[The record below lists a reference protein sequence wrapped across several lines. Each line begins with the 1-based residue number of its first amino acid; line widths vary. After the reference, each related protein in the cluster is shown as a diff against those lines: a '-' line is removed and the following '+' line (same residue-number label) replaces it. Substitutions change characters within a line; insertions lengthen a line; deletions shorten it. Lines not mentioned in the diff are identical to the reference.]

1 MLRTPE
7 PIKLALPF
15 AQALRLF
22 SKTAPRARLPVP
34 AVAFLLWP
42 AQLAL
47 SPPAAHRASRRPGA
61 VQTLAWSGFGPSEGL
76 AGPPT
81 PAPHPVRTRR
91 AGTVVHGS
99 ERPARRGR
107 REGREGKTRDGRA
120 LTILEVAGAI
130 ARSVPAALAGPLVGV
145 VVVVIGVIVRI
156 LVGVVGVVSYH
167 DIFPPRSEV
176 AERRQSASPG
186 AASVAVGPGAAGGAG
201 GSAGSRRSRGGAS
214 GRGGGSPL
222 APLPSGATLRGSL
235 VAGLKPVPCAGAP
248 PAAGGGLG
256 LRGGGL
262 GLRSGGRGSSGGGSP
277 RQRAVVPQQQDGAA
291 RRLRRL
297 PAPGRLVLGP
307 EAEQAVH
314 LPVVLPLDP
323 LPPGG
328 GGRRGVAGRR
338 LLGTGGPQAAPVDAC
353 VEMG

>member
-1 MLRTPE
+1 MQTP
-7 PIKLALPF
+7 
-15 AQALRLF
+15 
-22 SKTAPRARLPVP
+22 
-34 AVAFLLWP
+34 
-42 AQLAL
+42 
-47 SPPAAHRASRRPGA
+47 
-61 VQTLAWSGFGPSEGL
+61 AWSGFAPSEGL

-81 PAPHPVRTRR
+81 PAPHPVGTRR
-91 AGTVVHGS
+91 AGTVVHRS

-107 REGREGKTRDGRA
+107 REGRGGKTRDGRA
-120 LTILEVAGAI
+120 LTILEVAGAV

-167 DIFPPRSEV
+167 DIFPPGSEV

-214 GRGGGSPL
+214 GRAGGRGGGSPL
-222 APLPSGATLRGSL
+222 APLPGGATLRGSL
-235 VAGLKPVPCAGAP
+235 VAGLEPVPCAGVP

-262 GLRSGGRGSSGGGSP
+262 GLRSGGGGSSGGGSP

-297 PAPGRLVLGP
+297 PTPRRLVLGP

-338 LLGTGGPQAAPVDAC
+338 LLATGGPQAAPVDAC